1 MRPEQVSQKDESNSP
16 MARVYQ
22 RSDELTC
29 EVTSLSAVELLDIKP
44 GDVGLV
50 SGGWLP
56 GLLLC
61 LKSIL
66 RFCHNAHRCCVA
78 VRCHRHLQA
87 HTDSQMSPR
96 EIIRFLKEANR
107 RGGEVSVEAGCGSI
121 SVRCGEKGAWRGGS
135 WYLRRF
141 GTRTFE
147 VQAAVRCAWR
157 PGSAI
162 PRVNS
167 I

>member
-1 MRPEQVSQKDESNSP
+1 MQDEARAGCLRKMKATPPWPECVK
-16 MARVYQ
+16 
-22 RSDELTC
+22 
-29 EVTSLSAVELLDIKP
+29 EVMSLLVRLPACQLWSWDIKP

-56 GLLLC
+56 GLLLV
-61 LKSIL
+61 SEVIL

-96 EIIRFLKEANR
+96 EIFRFLKEVNR

-121 SVRCGEKGAWRGGS
+121 SVGCGEKGAWRRGS
-135 WYLRRF
+135 W
-141 GTRTFE
+141 
-147 VQAAVRCAWR
+147 
-157 PGSAI
+157 
-162 PRVNS
+162 
-167 I
+167 